1 MPIWRAKCWVFFRF
15 HNTWHLL
22 LFDTSL
28 CCHIE
33 DIDMKALLLAAVV
46 LGLCTP
52 VAQGAEPTW
61 NKKTAAARL
70 DERAKWWLD
79 SGISQRAT
87 DAKGKT
93 ACLSCHTTV
102 PYALA
107 RPLLGKVLAD
117 KEAAPLDLLLNNIDR
132 RLEAGP
138 GFSDL
143 YDFDENKKKESRGT
157 EAILSTLIL
166 AWGDAARNETAPTPA
181 TKKAFER
188 LWETQQA
195 DGSWDWFRFNF
206 EPWETRDSQYYGAAQ
221 AAFAVGLAPGY
232 YTADRSPALEQK
244 VEALRKYLAANR
256 DKKNLHS
263 EAWLLLASTKLKGV
277 LTREEQ
283 TQVVAALKEKQKS
296 TGDGVGGWVLL
307 DLANWRYNGAAPP
320 KTPPLLNPAASN
332 PDGYATG
339 LVAFALFRAG
349 VKTDDPKLAAAIKW
363 LNQNQRTDGSWPAVS
378 INVNRKAGNVAE
390 FFMSDAATAWAVI
403 ALHEAETT
411 K

>member
-1 MPIWRAKCWVFFRF
+1 
-15 HNTWHLL
+15 
-22 LFDTSL
+22 
-28 CCHIE
+28 
-33 DIDMKALLLAAVV
+33 MKAILPAALI
-46 LGLCTP
+46 LGLSGP
-52 VAQGAEPTW
+52 VAQAAEPTW
-61 NKKTAAARL
+61 NKKTALARL

-79 SGISQRAT
+79 SGVSQRAT

-107 RPLLGKVLAD
+107 RPMLGKVLAAN
-117 KEAAPLDLLLNNIDR
+117 EGTPLDRLLKNVDR
-132 RLEAGP
+132 RLEAGA
-138 GFSDL
+138 GFAEM
-143 YDFDENKKKESRGT
+143 YDFDEDKKKESRGT
-157 EAILSTLIL
+157 EAVLDTLVL

-181 TKKAFER
+181 TRKALER
-188 LWETQQA
+188 LWETQRA
-195 DGSWDWFRFNF
+195 DGSWDWFRFSF

-221 AAFAVGLAPGY
+221 AAFAIGTAPAY
-232 YTADRSPALEQK
+232 YTADSSPEIEKK

-256 DKKNLHS
+256 DQKNLHS
-263 EAWLLLASTKLKGV
+263 EAWLLLASTKIKGI

-283 TQVVAALKEKQKS
+283 AQVIAALKEKQRS
-296 TGDGVGGWVLL
+296 TDGVGGWVLL
-307 DLANWRYNGAAPP
+307 DLANWRYNGDAPP
-320 KTPPLLNPAASN
+320 KAPRTLNPAARN

-339 LVAFALFRAG
+339 LVAFALLRAG

-378 INVNRKAGNVAE
+378 INVDRKAGNVAE

-403 ALHEAETT
+403 ALLEAETT